1 MIPLNVSFGIF
12 AFLPQGWIFMVFI
25 ILIECLILT
34 KAFKQAWFSKKTYG
48 LTALTNVIS
57 GIVGIVISMILNG
70 GWLMVVWFPW
80 VGSNEIDL
88 LDKENIY
95 GLIVFYLLAFILTI
109 IIETFTNW
117 MFFRKLYTAKLILI
131 STFIANIVS
140 YAIGTIVLYSY
151 SFGLI

>member
-1 MIPLNVSFGIF
+1 M
-12 AFLPQGWIFMVFI
+12 AFI

-34 KAFKQAWFSKKTYG
+34 KAFNQTWFSKKTYG
-48 LTALTNVIS
+48 LTALTNLIS

-88 LDKENIY
+88 SDKENIN
-95 GLIVFYLLAFILTI
+95 GLIVFYLFAFILTM
-109 IIETFTNW
+109 IIETFINW
-117 MFFRKLYTAKLILI
+117 LFFRGHYAAKLILI
-131 STFIANIVS
+131 STLTANIAS
-140 YAIGTIVLYSY
+140 YVIGTIVLYSY